1 MEIGLGGGIGFQGS
15 APGTWDGA
23 RLASAIESYCVPAK
37 GYMEIKR
44 HHSFSPRNAQNK
56 IIQVYLNRKM
66 DKQYV
71 VYITCSKKGIK

>member
-1 MEIGLGGGIGFQGS
+1 MEIGLGGGVGFQGS
-15 APGTWDGA
+15 APGTWEGA

-37 GYMEIKR
+37 GYTEIKR

-66 DKQYV
+66 DKQYA
-71 VYITCSKKGIK
+71 VYITCSKKGMK